1 MELPWQDRG
10 GPLWEPRWFPQ
21 VKDPCPAFDGEAWHI
36 FASYGLG
43 RDGQWRC
50 AHAVA
55 TSLAG
60 PWIERQ
66 PASLIGANGGGVYA
80 PGVIHDGRRFH
91 LYIQTDFARLHS
103 RILHMTSADGGATFA
118 EPQTALESRRFRRD
132 EAGVYDVNPSL
143 FGGQHYLAYASH
155 VGRVG
160 SPDLFLASAPG
171 WDGPWRRLGAI
182 LRHGAVAEH
191 NQRGQ
196 PGYEWGLE
204 GPQILELPDGRVLLV
219 AVCFLAT
226 GVRGS
231 RQRVLFA
238 AADRPSGPYR
248 SLGPVL
254 PVGRGWEGGE
264 NGHAGAAIIGD
275 DLWLIYQAR
284 PSGNVEEWRIG
295 SARCRLPDLASAIDH
310 LG

>member
-1 MELPWQDRG
+1 MELPWQDRR

-21 VKDPCPAFDGEAWHI
+21 VKDPCPVFDGQAWHI

-66 PASLIGANGGGVYA
+66 PATLIGATGGGVYA

-91 LYIQTDFARLHS
+91 LYIQTDFARLRS
-103 RILHMTSADGGATFA
+103 RLLHLTSEDEGATFVQ
-118 EPQTALESRRFRRD
+118 PQTALESRRLRRD

-143 FGGQHYLAYASH
+143 IGGQHYLAYASH

-182 LRHGAVAEH
+182 LRHRDVAEH

-226 GVRGS
+226 GVPGS

-238 AADRPSGPYR
+238 AADRPAGPYR

-254 PVGRGWEGGE
+254 PVGQGWEGGE
-264 NGHAGAAIIGD
+264 NGHAGAAIVGD
-275 DLWLIYQAR
+275 DLWLIYQGR

-295 SARCRLPDLASAIDH
+295 SARCRLHDLASAIDH